1 MLGNGA
7 LNYIRPM
14 GPSFV
19 NASLFN
25 KVLNPR
31 KATFQLWASDFAALF
46 LPRRCAGCDTGLM
59 RFERSLC
66 SGCLRDLPRSRFH
79 DDAQNPVERLFWG
92 KAQLE
97 SASAFLLFSNSGM
110 VQRMLHR
117 IKYAHDREMGLV
129 LGRLMAQDLLTSSR
143 FKDVDTFMP
152 VPLHRRKERMRGFNQ
167 SQVLVDGM
175 RQVWDLPSTGRELM
189 RVVRTPSQ
197 TKRGRLDRWLNVKEA
212 FQLPDPEALRDR
224 HVLLVD
230 DVVTTGATIEGCVKA
245 LSVVPGIRISLYTAA
260 CA

>member
-1 MLGNGA
+1 
-7 LNYIRPM
+7 
-14 GPSFV
+14 
-19 NASLFN
+19 
-25 KVLNPR
+25 
-31 KATFQLWASDFAALF
+31 
-46 LPRRCAGCDTGLM
+46 M

-66 SGCLRDLPRSRFH
+66 SGCLRDLPRTRFH

-92 KAQLE
+92 KVQLE
-97 SASAFLLFSNSGM
+97 SASSFLTFSSSGM
-110 VQRMLHR
+110 VQRILHR
-117 IKYAHDREMGLV
+117 LKYAHDREAGLV
-129 LGRLMAQDLLTSSR
+129 LGRLMAKDLLASSR
-143 FKDVDTFMP
+143 FKDVDAFLP
-152 VPLHRRKERMRGFNQ
+152 VPLHPRKERMRGFNQ

-175 RQVWDLPSTGRELM
+175 REVWNLPSTGRELM

-212 FQLPDPEALRDR
+212 FQLPDPEALRDK
-224 HVLLVD
+224 HVLIID